1 MSLLFRSPC
10 FCIHKKV
17 PVKLTK
23 LLLVISPAMIKNSK
37 IGIRSKWVPFFL
49 KSLLLLLHSH
59 RADLGPDTGEGKTQ
73 KNSEFEAQ
81 DLWNRELASRG
92 ETPPPQDRKLPSCQ

>member
-1 MSLLFRSPC
+1 
-10 FCIHKKV
+10 
-17 PVKLTK
+17 
-23 LLLVISPAMIKNSK
+23 
-37 IGIRSKWVPFFL
+37 L
-49 KSLLLLLHSH
+49 KSLLLFLHSH

-92 ETPPPQDRKLPSCQ
+92 EIPPPQGGCALRATHREFPP